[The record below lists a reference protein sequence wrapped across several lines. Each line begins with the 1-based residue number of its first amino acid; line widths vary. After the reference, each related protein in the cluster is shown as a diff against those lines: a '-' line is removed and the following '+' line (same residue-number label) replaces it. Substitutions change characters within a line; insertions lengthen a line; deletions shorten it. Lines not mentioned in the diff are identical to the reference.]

1 MQALVVALMMMVVFA
16 CAIMFGHAYDA
27 KIVTGQTARAAAWTQ
42 GGKGCGGAKPK
53 LADDARPVATDAAK
67 PTSGDVVSKAA
78 DVFFA
83 LSTRTEQ
90 SGKRNARM
98 PALLGGHTL
107 SFATDTQ
114 FACNEEPDL
123 HGDIW
128 SIASWAVDLFGDLI
142 TGSK

>member
-1 MQALVVALMMMVVFA
+1 
-16 CAIMFGHAYDA
+16 
-27 KIVTGQTARAAAWTQ
+27 
-42 GGKGCGGAKPK
+42 
-53 LADDARPVATDAAK
+53 
-67 PTSGDVVSKAA
+67 
-78 DVFFA
+78 
-83 LSTRTEQ
+83 
-90 SGKRNARM
+90 M
-98 PALLGGHTL
+98 PALLGGRTL